1 MKEVL
6 PGIYQITLSL
16 KGFGS
21 GSVNTYLIR
30 DKNRYAIIDTGWDA
44 PEPENS
50 LREQLAEASID
61 FCDIKKVILT
71 HCHIDHLGLINKF
84 KKSNNASIY
93 IHRGELAL
101 IKVLYNGK
109 NSYWDETDKYLTS
122 HGIPESELGARDIFP
137 VQEPPVSPDVL
148 FEGNEEI
155 EVGDYILKVVPTPG
169 HTPGHIALY
178 EPRAKFLFSGD
189 TILPTI
195 LTNAA
200 GHIQHMVNPLQQYLK
215 SLEVLR
221 QMDIDLVLPGHEQAF
236 TSYKERIADIIERY
250 RSKIA
255 LAWKNFENDLQ
266 TRTAYDVAR
275 VLPWI
280 PRYRPIAWTHLRSM
294 DKRFALMQTIAI
306 LEELAYEGKLARLIQ
321 DGRVFYK
328 RLS

>member
-1 MKEVL
+1 
-6 PGIYQITLSL
+6 
-16 KGFGS
+16 
-21 GSVNTYLIR
+21 
-30 DKNRYAIIDTGWDA
+30 
-44 PEPENS
+44 
-50 LREQLAEASID
+50 
-61 FCDIKKVILT
+61 
-71 HCHIDHLGLINKF
+71 
-84 KKSNNASIY
+84 
-93 IHRGELAL
+93 
-101 IKVLYNGK
+101 
-109 NSYWDETDKYLTS
+109 
-122 HGIPESELGARDIFP
+122 
-137 VQEPPVSPDVL
+137 
-148 FEGNEEI
+148 
-155 EVGDYILKVVPTPG
+155 
-169 HTPGHIALY
+169 
-178 EPRAKFLFSGD
+178 
-189 TILPTI
+189 
-195 LTNAA
+195 
-200 GHIQHMVNPLQQYLK
+200 MVNPLQQYLK

-328 RLS
+328 RLC